1 MSLEP
6 QITVK
11 PATFATSDI
20 GQTVRAFLRMYRA
33 RKLVA
38 RLPDAKV
45 PIAKVLDAKVPITM
59 VLDAKAPDARKP
71 DTTINAQLIR
81 KQKALDALR
90 KQRDQSEN
98 AEIARINAL
107 LTQKRPSSR

>member
-1 MSLEP
+1 M
-6 QITVK
+6 K

-20 GQTVRAFLRMYRA
+20 GTVRAFLRTYRA

-38 RLPDAKV
+38 RIPDAKV
-45 PIAKVLDAKVPITM
+45 PVAKVLDAK

-71 DTTINAQLIR
+71 DITINAQLIR